1 MRLRIANIIIALGN
15 FNFDSMLLQTILL
28 DDQGNEPLGLEWIDD
43 LVEMRDVKE
52 VSLELDGEEG
62 QAEMLLERLIEV
74 WSGSH

>member
-1 MRLRIANIIIALGN
+1 MIKE
-15 FNFDSMLLQTILL
+15 
-28 DDQGNEPLGLEWIDD
+28 NEPLGLEWIDD